1 MKLTELKGVGPKTE
15 SLLEK
20 TGVCSVEELLE
31 DYPLHYEEYT
41 APVAISALVPDKKQS
56 VRAMVAGRVAVRNAG
71 GRAVVTTEVTDSSG
85 RLRVTWFNAV
95 YLRNILRPGG
105 VYVFRGQ
112 VIRRGKQLV
121 MEHPEIL
128 STAEYEEKMKTL
140 VPVYS
145 LTKGLSGKAVIR
157 AVREAL
163 KHTNLTE
170 EYLPES
176 TLRLMGLKDERAAV
190 QGIHFPKDKEDLT
203 ASRNRLVFD
212 EFFLFILLMRLF
224 KLDGEEAKNA
234 FPMKKTWAVEEAI
247 AKLPYHLT
255 HAQMRVFREIE
266 NDLAGDHLMSRLV
279 QGDVGSGKTIIAFL
293 AMLMTAENGYQ
304 SALMAPTEVLARQ
317 HFEKLCGLKESLGLE
332 ALKPLLLVGAMTE
345 KEKRIAREKIAGGEA
360 NAIIGTQALIQD
372 KVSYKKLALVITDEQ
387 HRFGVAQRRR
397 LSEKGEPPNVLVMS
411 ATPIPRT
418 LAVVYYSDL
427 DLSVIDELPAR
438 RKPIKNAVVDES
450 YRAAA
455 MNFIKRETEAGHQVY
470 VICPMIEASEGLD
483 VRNVIDEE
491 REMRRTFP
499 EVPVGLLHGRLRPEE
514 KDQVMKDFK
523 DGKIRILVSTTVVEV
538 GVDVPN
544 ATVMLIENA
553 ERFGLSTLH
562 QLRGRV
568 GRGEA
573 QSYCIFMSGDK
584 SESTKK
590 RLSVLQKTNDGFEIA
605 EEDLKLRGPGDLLGI
620 RQSGDAAFHIADP
633 AQDREMMK
641 LAGEAASSIL
651 NDDPDL
657 LHEEHQ
663 LLKKRLYRYRR
674 ENEKNLTL

>member
-15 SLLEK
+15 FLLEK
-20 TGVCSVEELLE
+20 TGVGSVEELLE
-31 DYPLHYEEYT
+31 DYPLHYEQYD
-41 APVAISALVPDKKQS
+41 APTSISALVPDKKQA
-56 VRAMVAGRVAVRNAG
+56 VRAMVAGRVSVRNAG

-85 RLRVTWFNAV
+85 RLRVTWFNAA

-105 VYVFRGQ
+105 VYVFRGK

-128 STAEYEEKMKTL
+128 STADYEEKMKTL
-140 VPVYS
+140 VPVYG

-163 KHTNLTE
+163 KHTELLE

-176 TLRLMGLKDERAAV
+176 ALRLMGLPDESAAIR
-190 QGIHFPKDKEDLT
+190 GIHFPKDQKEMET
-203 ASRNRLVFD
+203 SRNRLVFD
-212 EFFLFILLMRLF
+212 EFFLFILLMRLL

-234 FPMKKTWAVEEAI
+234 FPMKKTWAVEDMI
-247 AKLPYHLT
+247 SKLPYRLT

-266 NDLAGDHLMSRLV
+266 NDLAGKRLMSRLV

-317 HFEKLCGLKESLGLE
+317 HYEKLCALKESMKLDVI
-332 ALKPLLLVGAMTE
+332 KPALLVGTLTE
-345 KEKRIAREKIAGGEA
+345 KQKRSVRERIAGGDV

-372 KVSYKKLALVITDEQ
+372 QVAYKDLALVITDEQ
-387 HRFGVAQRRR
+387 HRFGVAQRRK
-397 LSEKGEPPNVLVMS
+397 LSEKGDPPNVLVMS

-450 YRAAA
+450 YRGTA
-455 MNFIKRETEAGHQVY
+455 MNFIKKETEAGHQVY

-491 REMRRTFP
+491 REIRRTFP
-499 EVPVGLLHGRLRPEE
+499 DVPVGLLHGRLRPEE
-514 KDQVMKDFK
+514 KDEVMDDFK
-523 DGKIRILVSTTVVEV
+523 SGKIRILVSTTVVEV

-573 QSYCIFMSGDK
+573 QSYCIFMAGDK
-584 SESTKK
+584 SELTKK
-590 RLSVLQKTNDGFEIA
+590 RLSVLQKTNDGFRIA

-620 RQSGDAAFHIADP
+620 RQSGEAAFHLADP
-633 AQDREMMK
+633 SRDREMMK
-641 LAGEAASSIL
+641 LAGSAASSIL
-651 NDDPDL
+651 SDDPDL

-663 LLKKRLYRYRR
+663 LLKKRLHRYRL